1 MNANQIEIHYFL
13 PEGVH
18 SADAFKLVKAE
29 TEFISII
36 KEIALTFDVEFN
48 LETQA
53 VTEGG
58 IKQIWKAIG
67 DNAPQISLIISIV
80 ALVIALQPKGDE
92 ELISLQKEKTQ
103 LQIQLLKK
111 EMAVIETSPE
121 PEKIINAA
129 EEISSTLKIVRR
141 RSNFY
146 QALYDEEKIISVSY
160 SIFEERTPIKEPTF
174 VVRNDFPK
182 YIALSGELPAEVD
195 EDAIIGIISPVLIK
209 GRYKWKGEYKGAFI
223 EFWIQDKKFKE
234 SVLRKEVE
242 FHSGTAINCVME
254 IKIKVDEIGD
264 ISNAGFYVKIV
275 KSILDEDYEFITES
289 GRKLAAEKKHN
300 ENQLE
305 LFK

>member
-1 MNANQIEIHYFL
+1 VNANQIEIHYFL

-36 KEIALTFDVEFN
+36 KEISLTFNVEFK

-67 DNAPQISLIISIV
+67 NNAPQISIILSIV
-80 ALVIALQPKGDE
+80 AIVIALLPKGDE
-92 ELISLQKEKTQ
+92 ELIKLQKEKNQ

-111 EMAVIETSPE
+111 ELNENNSSP
-121 PEKIINAA
+121 KGDRINNAA
-129 EEISSTLKIVRR
+129 DEISSTLKIVRR

-146 QALYDEEKIISVSY
+146 QALYDEEKITSVSY
-160 SIFEERTPIKEPTF
+160 SIFEENAPIKEPTT
-174 VVRNDFPK
+174 VDRNDFRK
-182 YIALSGELPAEVD
+182 YIALTGELPAEVD
-195 EDAIIGIISPVLIK
+195 EEAIIGIISPVLVK
-209 GRYKWKGEYKGAFI
+209 GRYKWRGEYKGAFI
-223 EFWIQDKKFKE
+223 EFWIQDKNFKE

-242 FHSGTAINCVME
+242 FHSGTAIKCEME

-264 ISNAGFYVKIV
+264 VSNAGYYVKIV

-289 GRKLAAEKKHN
+289 GRKHAAGKN
-300 ENQLE
+300 YNRNQLD
-305 LFK
+305 LF

>member
-36 KEIALTFDVEFN
+36 KEISLTFNVEFK

-67 DNAPQISLIISIV
+67 NNAPQISIILSIV
-80 ALVIALQPKGDE
+80 AIVIALLPKGDE
-92 ELISLQKEKTQ
+92 ELIKLQKEKNQ

-111 EMAVIETSPE
+111 ELNENNSSP
-121 PEKIINAA
+121 KGDRINNAA
-129 EEISSTLKIVRR
+129 DEISSTLKIVRR

-146 QALYDEEKIISVSY
+146 QALYDEEKITSVSY
-160 SIFEERTPIKEPTF
+160 SIFEENAPIKEPTT
-174 VVRNDFPK
+174 VDRNDFRK
-182 YIALSGELPAEVD
+182 YIALTGELPAEVD
-195 EDAIIGIISPVLIK
+195 EEAIIGIISPVLVK
-209 GRYKWKGEYKGAFI
+209 GRYKWRGEYKGAFI
-223 EFWIQDKKFKE
+223 EFWIQDKNFKE

-242 FHSGTAINCVME
+242 FHSGTAIKCEME

-264 ISNAGFYVKIV
+264 VSNAGYYVKIV

-289 GRKLAAEKKHN
+289 GRKHAAGKN
-300 ENQLE
+300 YNRNQLD
-305 LFK
+305 LF

>member
-29 TEFISII
+29 TEFITII
-36 KEIALTFDVEFN
+36 KEIALTFGVEFK

-53 VTEGG
+53 LTEGG

-67 DNAPQISLIISIV
+67 DNAPQISLILSIV
-80 ALVIALQPKGDE
+80 AIVIALQPKADE
-92 ELISLQKEKTQ
+92 ELIKLQKEETQ
-103 LQIQLLKK
+103 LHIQLLKK
-111 EMAVIETSPE
+111 ELAVTETSPE
-121 PEKIINAA
+121 SETISMAA
-129 EEISSTLKIVRR
+129 EELSSTLKIVRR

-146 QALYDEEKIISVSY
+146 QALYDEEKITSVSY
-160 SIFEERTPIKEPTF
+160 SIFENNTPIKEPTS
-174 VVRNDFPK
+174 VDRIKFPE
-182 YIALSGELPAEVD
+182 YIALTGELPSEVD
-195 EDAIIGIISPVLIK
+195 EDAIIGIISPVLVK

-264 ISNAGFYVKIV
+264 ISNAGYYVKVV
-275 KSILDEDYEFITES
+275 KSFLDEDYEFITES
-289 GRKLAAEKKHN
+289 GRKLAAEKNYNK
-300 ENQLE
+300 NQLG
-305 LFK
+305 LF

>member
-1 MNANQIEIHYFL
+1 MNDNQIEIHYFL

-18 SADAFKLVKAE
+18 SADAYKLVEAE

-36 KEIALTFDVEFN
+36 KEIALTFDVKFK
-48 LETQA
+48 LEVQA
-53 VTEGG
+53 LTEGG
-58 IKQIWKAIG
+58 IKQIWNAIG
-67 DNAPQISLIISIV
+67 DNAPQISLILSIV
-80 ALVIALQPKGDE
+80 AIVIVLQPKGDE
-92 ELISLQKEKTQ
+92 ELIRLQKEESQ

-111 EMAVIETSPE
+111 ELAVIETSPE
-121 PEKIINAA
+121 PVKINRAA
-129 EEISSTLKIVRR
+129 EELSSTLKIVRR

-146 QALYDEEKIISVSY
+146 KALYDEEKISSVSY
-160 SIFEERTPIKEPTF
+160 SVFAKNIPIKKPTY
-174 VVRNDFPK
+174 VDRNEFPQ

-195 EDAIIGIISPVLIK
+195 EDAIIGIISPVLKK
-209 GRYKWKGEYKGAFI
+209 GRFKWKGEYNGTFI

-264 ISNAGFYVKIV
+264 ISNAGYYVKIV
-275 KSILDEDYEFITES
+275 KSILDEDYEFITKS
-289 GRKLAAEKKHN
+289 GRKLEAEKNYNKIQMN
-300 ENQLE
+300 